1 MPELLKVAV
10 CVCQEV
16 TYADF
21 MLPMDL
27 LGTLNWADHPF
38 FSKIFGEIPYRVK
51 IEYLAPTMEPVI
63 SINPELPAIK
73 PTGTYTD
80 AINKKAKYDII
91 WVPAGTSFSFSAP
104 LLKYP

>member
-10 CVCQEV
+10 CVCQDV

-27 LGTLNWADHPF
+27 LGNLNWADDPF
-38 FSKIFGEIPYRVK
+38 VSKIYGEIPYRVK

-63 SINPELPAIK
+63 SLNPELPAMI
-73 PTGTYTD
+73 PTRTYTD
-80 AINKKAKYDII
+80 AINKKEKYDII
-91 WVPAGTSFSFSAP
+91 WVPAGMSSSFPVS
-104 LLKYP
+104 LLKYR